1 MDSLIW
7 DIRQA
12 LSNNLFYAAI
22 MLCLGIP
29 DMCAVL
35 ESPDGS
41 TKPEDYKRWFREWFQ
56 PQYPGLS
63 EDDMYSLR
71 CGVFHRGRLNDPR
84 PGLSYERIVFT
95 LPNEKR
101 LTIQNG
107 ELNNAYFTDAHRFC
121 SDMAASAE
129 RWYAA
134 KRTDPIVEKNIL
146 RLMQYRPWGLKPY
159 IVGVPVVA

>member
-63 EDDMYSLR
+63 EDDMYLVYPTKESFLR
-71 CGVFHRGRLNDPR
+71 SQMKND
-84 PGLSYERIVFT
+84 
-95 LPNEKR
+95 
-101 LTIQNG
+101 
-107 ELNNAYFTDAHRFC
+107 
-121 SDMAASAE
+121 
-129 RWYAA
+129 
-134 KRTDPIVEKNIL
+134 
-146 RLMQYRPWGLKPY
+146 
-159 IVGVPVVA
+159 